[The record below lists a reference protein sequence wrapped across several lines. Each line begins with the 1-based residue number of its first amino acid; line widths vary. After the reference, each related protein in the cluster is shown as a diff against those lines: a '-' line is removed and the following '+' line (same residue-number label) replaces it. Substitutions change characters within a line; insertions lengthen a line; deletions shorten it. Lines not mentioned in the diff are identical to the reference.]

1 MHTGRRMDWGHLA
14 VFLLLAFGISW
25 AIWIA
30 IDRLGLP
37 WWTAL
42 LASWGPGIAALL
54 VRGPLLKE
62 GFRDSGL
69 LRLGSGPGARNA
81 YLVAFLLTAVAAI
94 ASTGLGLAVGAFQ
107 LDWSPL
113 RGMASPALIV
123 AYISSHLGL
132 TALLLSFVVVP
143 FLPVFDL
150 GEEIGW
156 RDYLLL
162 RLLPLGQV
170 RAYLISG
177 AVWAVWHLPYNVVLG
192 FNNGTAGFALFALYI
207 FLYGALLAH
216 LRLRSGSVWPCAI
229 LHAAG
234 NYQPYVLLAL
244 TLVRPGFS
252 SAGPEQSMAIF
263 LYATTMLAGVVAVIL
278 AVRSDRRPPAE
289 PLKPTPGSPSSRGAS
304 SGTNR

>member
-1 MHTGRRMDWGHLA
+1 MRAGGRIDWGHLA

-25 AIWIA
+25 AVWIG

-42 LASWGPGIAALL
+42 LASWGPGMAALL

-62 GFRDSGL
+62 GFHDSGL
-69 LRLGSGPGARNA
+69 LRLGSGRGAREA
-81 YLVAFLLTAVAAI
+81 YAVALLLTAVAAI
-94 ASTGLGLAVGAFQ
+94 ASTGLGLAVGAFR
-107 LDWSPL
+107 LEWSPL
-113 RGMASPALIV
+113 RGMASPEEIV
-123 AYISSHLGL
+123 GYISSHLGL

-143 FLPVFDL
+143 LLPVFEL

-156 RDYLLL
+156 RDYLVL
-162 RLLPLGQV
+162 RLLPLGRVQT
-170 RAYLISG
+170 YLISG
-177 AVWAVWHLPYNVVLG
+177 AVWALWHLPYNVVLG
-192 FNNGTAGFALFALYI
+192 FNNGLAGFALFALYI

-216 LRLRSGSVWPCAI
+216 LRLKSGSVWPCAV

-244 TLVRPGFS
+244 TAVRPGFS

-263 LYATTMLAGVVAVIL
+263 LYATTMLAGVVAVTL
-278 AVRSDRRPPAE
+278 AVRSDRRRALAAPS
-289 PLKPTPGSPSSRGAS
+289 TGSAR
-304 SGTNR
+304 

>member
-1 MHTGRRMDWGHLA
+1 MHTGKRINWGHLA
-14 VFLLLAFGISW
+14 VFLVLAFGISW
-25 AIWIA
+25 TIWIG

-54 VRGPLLKE
+54 VRGPLLKQ

-69 LRLGSGPGARNA
+69 LRLGSGRGARTA
-81 YLVAFLLTAVAAI
+81 YGVALLLTAISAI

-113 RGMASPALIV
+113 RGMASPERIV
-123 AYISSHLGL
+123 GYISSHFGL
-132 TALLLSFVVVP
+132 TALLLSFLLVP
-143 FLPVFDL
+143 LLPVFEL

-162 RLLPLGQV
+162 RLLPLGRVQ
-170 RAYLISG
+170 AYLISG
-177 AVWAVWHLPYNVVLG
+177 AIWTLWHLPYNVVLG
-192 FNNGTAGFALFALYI
+192 YNNGLAGFALFSVYI
-207 FLYGALLAH
+207 FLYGAILAH

-234 NYQPYVLLAL
+234 NYQPYVLVAL
-244 TLVRPGFS
+244 TLARPGFS

-263 LYATTMLAGVVAVIL
+263 LYGTTMLAGIVAVAL
-278 AVRSDRRPPAE
+278 AVRSDRRRAPAA
-289 PLKPTPGSPSSRGAS
+289 P
-304 SGTNR
+304 